1 MDKKIFEMSVLM
13 SETDGR
19 LYYDA
24 DLQNITNSDNLLQV
38 IKSLQE
44 VHNSLFDTYL
54 NKIGIDVSDKK
65 MRIK

>member
-13 SETDGR
+13 SGTDGR

-24 DLQNITNSDNLLQV
+24 DLQNIENTDNLLQV

-44 VHNSLFDTYL
+44 VHNSLFDRYL
-54 NKIGIDVSDKK
+54 SDVGIEVSDKK

>member
-1 MDKKIFEMSVLM
+1 MDKKIFELSVLM

-24 DLQNITNSDNLLQV
+24 DLQNIKNTENLLQV

-44 VHNSLFDTYL
+44 VHNSLFDRYL
-54 NKIGIDVSDKK
+54 NEIGIKVSDKK
-65 MRIK
+65 MNIK

>member
-24 DLQNITNSDNLLQV
+24 DLQNIENVDNLYNIWTLD
-38 IKSLQE
+38 
-44 VHNSLFDTYL
+44 HYL
-54 NKIGIDVSDKK
+54 I
-65 MRIK
+65 